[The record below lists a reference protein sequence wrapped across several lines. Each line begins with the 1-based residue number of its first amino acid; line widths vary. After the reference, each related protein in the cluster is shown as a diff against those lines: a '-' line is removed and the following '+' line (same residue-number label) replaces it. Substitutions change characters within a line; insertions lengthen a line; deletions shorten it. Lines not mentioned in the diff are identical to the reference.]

1 MTTTR
6 HFDKELEEIASEVME
21 MGALVEQQVS
31 DAIAALL
38 NLDSELATRVVAR
51 DIEVDQKELE
61 IDHASVEMIARMQP
75 IASDLRFVATIMKV
89 TPELERIADLAQDVC
104 ERVLELNRE
113 PKGRLVAELSA
124 IARGAQAMLHDALDA
139 LGRRDPDLAR
149 TVIDRD
155 DEIDGLM
162 EQTFRG
168 YLTCMLEDPR
178 VIARAI
184 RLTFISKYFERIA
197 DSATNVCEMVVYL
210 VEGKVIKHPG
220 VQPQHDA

>member
-1 MTTTR
+1 MTTAR

-21 MGALVEQQVS
+21 MGALVERQVR
-31 DAIAALL
+31 DAITALL
-38 NLDSELATRVVAR
+38 KLDSELATRVVDR

-61 IDHASVEMIARMQP
+61 IDRASVEMIARMQP

-113 PKGRLVAELSA
+113 PKGRLVGELSA

-162 EQTFRG
+162 EQTFRS
-168 YLTCMLEDPR
+168 YLAYMLEDPR
-178 VIARAI
+178 SIARAI

-220 VQPQHDA
+220 VQPPPDA